1 VALDRIIRISTKV
14 ETQAKDYPEKME
26 ISQKHNNK
34 WDWNWNFL

>member
-26 ISQKHNNK
+26 ISENTTTNEIEIEIS
-34 WDWNWNFL
+34 